1 RSRAD
6 LEAVGGRRYAKDSST
21 ELLTVVAL
29 LPGRAVIWTPLLT
42 TPLPAAG
49 LWPQGYEACGVPERP
64 VESFAGPVLP
74 APVVTALAAGHPL
87 CAHNALGF
95 DALVWRARGL
105 PEPAS
110 WLDTLPEARAAG
122 LPGELDEIGKRLVG
136 LGKH

>member
-64 VESFAGPVLP
+64 VESFAGPALP

-87 CAHNALGF
+87 CAHNALASTPWSGGPG
-95 DALVWRARGL
+95 ACPNPPPGWTPCPRPGR
-105 PEPAS
+105 PACPVS
-110 WLDTLPEARAAG
+110 STRSGSGWSAWAST
-122 LPGELDEIGKRLVG
+122 
-136 LGKH
+136 